1 MKWLTTED
9 VEHFFQDKD
18 YDIRKSHNAR
28 WIDQKC
34 TPDVLSIVAD
44 CILDYCNDETDDNQS
59 FTSGDIWHSPY
70 TVDNVEMIF
79 KKPNPNK
86 NTAKHE
92 YDKFFQ
98 QPMELFSYAGVLNKQ
113 KDGNKNRYSIINRDL
128 LEYLSLS
135 ERNSLFFLYYY
146 IQKVLADSGL
156 SCLFNDFFSNQTTE
170 NFFNLKIGF
179 KNFIISNTPINN
191 RIEVYRIFTKVINPL
206 AYIKNLKGTFRGRLS
221 RFIITLDMLMYN
233 RSNFRDIYS
242 CKPKSVTRKEHENS
256 NTRKIS
262 YIKYL
267 SQKAKR
273 FLRYFNVQYR
283 AGKTELLEEGH
294 LQDNATH
301 IHHIFS
307 EAEYP
312 DISSFYENLIA
323 LTPTQHLNYAHPNG
337 VTYLVSKDYQKL
349 CLIAKASSIQDN
361 LSSQEQ
367 QHIYDFGRFMFV
379 LDTGLCSYVFA
390 TIPNG
395 NYEEVIKQIN
405 LAYLMS

>member
-1 MKWLTTED
+1 MKWLTSDDIEY
-9 VEHFFQDKD
+9 FFQDKD

-44 CILDYCNDETDDNQS
+44 CILNYCNGETNNHQS

-79 KKPNPNK
+79 KKPNPNR
-86 NTAKHE
+86 NTARHE

-98 QPMELFSYAGVLNKQ
+98 QPMELLSYAGVLNKQ
-113 KDGNKNRYSIINRDL
+113 KDGNKNLYSILNRDF

-135 ERNSLFFLYYY
+135 ERNSLLFLYSY
-146 IQKVLADSGL
+146 ILNVLTDSGL
-156 SCLFNDFFSNQTTE
+156 IDLFNR
-170 NFFNLKIGF
+170 FFNDQNANTFLELKTGY
-179 KNFIISNTPINN
+179 KDFIITHTPINN
-191 RIEVYRIFTKVINPL
+191 RVEVYRIFTKVINPL
-206 AYIKNLKGTFRGRLS
+206 AYIKNLRGTSRGRLS
-221 RFIITLDMLMYN
+221 LHPITLDMLMYN
-233 RSNFRDIYS
+233 RNNFRDIYS
-242 CKPKSVTRKEHENS
+242 CKPKAITRKEHEVS
-256 NTRKIS
+256 NPNKSS

-273 FLRYFNVQYR
+273 FLRYFNDQYR

-294 LQDNATH
+294 FQDTATH

-307 EAEYP
+307 EADYP
-312 DISSFYENLIA
+312 SISSFYENLIA

-337 VTYLVSKDYQKL
+337 VTYIVSKDYQKL

-361 LSSQEQ
+361 LSSQDQ
-367 QHIYDFGRFMFV
+367 QHIYDFYRFMFV
-379 LDTGLCSYVFA
+379 LDTGLGSFVFA

-405 LAYLMS
+405 LAYLTS